1 MPRTEIANATPIV
14 DTSFVSVGALNY
26 ADGFWAVMKPN
37 ISVWG
42 FIILSWLMVAV
53 ISWIVMRFTFW
64 WFK

>member
-37 ISVWG
+37 ISIWG
-42 FIILSWLMVAV
+42 FMILS
-53 ISWIVMRFTFW
+53 
-64 WFK
+64 